1 MLIAEL
7 RGTIVTIRAEQ
18 LPEIYFQEIMQAKE
32 KERKTLSEVLID
44 GDIGLDYSDFG
55 KDYNTRGLKIDKESQ
70 LIITGFDNDD
80 YYGEGYSFYRSKI
93 KKINVSNHT
102 YAEFGW
108 DGLILITFEYEFGLF
123 KQYKIN
129 SNMDSFKSHQL
140 DIITTTILAKPIMK
154 IVNEMNYQGQ
164 KLKDK
169 DDFGFEKKSLYSL
182 IVKPKKSLFFNKMT
196 YKDSLDISLTMF
208 DK

>member
-169 DDFGFEKKSLYSL
+169 DK
-182 IVKPKKSLFFNKMT
+182 
-196 YKDSLDISLTMF
+196 
-208 DK
+208 